1 MTEETTL
8 STIPAVSAPVATVR
22 GQPLVQLPSDLY
34 IPPQALEVLLETF
47 SGPLDLLLYLIK
59 KQNFDILDIPVAE
72 VTRQYMHYIEL
83 MQVLEIELATEYL
96 VMAAVLTEIKSRL
109 LLPKP
114 TSPQSVEEADPRAEL
129 VRRLQEYEQIKH
141 AAYELDQ
148 LPRQGRDIF
157 LAMAKAELTDI
168 PKDAVQPQLD
178 LEDLVEAFQSVLKRA
193 ELRTHHAIVQEPL
206 SIRERMSQILH
217 RLSSENCVE
226 FTSLFTSSEGRMG
239 VVVTFIALLE
249 LWRQT
254 LIQLL
259 QTTPFGMIEVR
270 ANEISK

>member
-1 MTEETTL
+1 MIEETTL
-8 STIPAVSAPVATVR
+8 STTATVLPPVATVR
-22 GQPLVQLPSDLY
+22 GQPFVQLPSDLY

-47 SGPLDLLLYLIK
+47 TGPLDLLLYLIK

-114 TSPQSVEEADPRAEL
+114 VSVQSVEEEDPRVEL
-129 VRRLQEYEQIKH
+129 IRRLQEYEQVKQ

-148 LPRQGRDIF
+148 LPRQGRDVF
-157 LAMAKAELTDI
+157 LAMAKAELTTSEINGIAQPDI
-168 PKDAVQPQLD
+168 D
-178 LEDLVEAFQSVLKRA
+178 LEDLIEAFQSVLMRTA
-193 ELRTHHAIVQEPL
+193 LTTHHAIAREPL
-206 SIRERMSQILH
+206 SIRERMSQIMH
-217 RLSSENCVE
+217 RLSAETCVE
-226 FTSLFTSSEGRMG
+226 FTTLFTAREGRMG

-254 LIQLL
+254 LIELL
-259 QTTPFGMIEVR
+259 QKTPFGKIEVSAR
-270 ANEISK
+270 

>member
-1 MTEETTL
+1 MTEDTPSTT
-8 STIPAVSAPVATVR
+8 AVSAPVATVR
-22 GQPLVQLPSDLY
+22 GQPFVQLPSDLY
-34 IPPQALEVLLETF
+34 IPPQALEILLETF

-114 TSPQSVEEADPRAEL
+114 ALPQSADEADPRAEL
-129 VRRLQEYEQIKH
+129 IRRLQEYEQIKQ

-157 LAMAKAELTDI
+157 LAMAQAELGALPRCDDETR
-168 PKDAVQPQLD
+168 PPLD
-178 LEDLVEAFQSVLKRA
+178 LEDLVAALQSVLTRA
-193 ELRTHHAIVQEPL
+193 ALTTHHAIAQEPL

-217 RLSSENCVE
+217 RLSTENRVE
-226 FTSLFTSSEGRMG
+226 FTGFFTLSEGRMG

-249 LWRQT
+249 LWRQA
-254 LIQLL
+254 LIELVQAK
-259 QTTPFGMIEVR
+259 PYAEIEVR
-270 ANEISK
+270 TR